1 MAVLIYNLLNSKN
14 PLLEWLALLPHNK
27 TVSGSNPGSDLS
39 VWSLFSLFFED
50 IHVELTDDPKLA
62 VDVQ

>member
-14 PLLEWLALLPHNK
+14 LLLEWLALLPHNK
-27 TVSGSNPGSDLS
+27 TVSGSDLS

-50 IHVELTDDPKLA
+50 IHVELTDDSKLA